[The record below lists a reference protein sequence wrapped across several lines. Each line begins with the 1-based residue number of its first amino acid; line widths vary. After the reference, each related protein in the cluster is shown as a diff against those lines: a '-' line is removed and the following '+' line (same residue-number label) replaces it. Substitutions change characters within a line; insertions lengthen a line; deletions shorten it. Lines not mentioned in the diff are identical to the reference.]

1 MSTAQTFKLTSP
13 TGEVIMTGSLDALME
28 RLPDTHARNDALE
41 SMLKIACDA
50 VEAEEKLEDA
60 RACATKILHDG
71 ITRLSARMDA
81 FEKRRAI
88 SMKRAHAEAQRSD
101 QQRVQAMLD
110 ALPDPDDP
118 EPHSFDRKEREATPA
133 DQDPEGIIP
142 APEDPTGASIDPDD
156 VGLEGVTA
164 TRPVTDP
171 LDLAHPPAPNTKQ
184 VPQPV
189 SISLNAED

>member
-13 TGEVIMTGSLDALME
+13 TGEVIMTGSMNAILE
-28 RLPDTHARNDALE
+28 RLPDTTARNDALD

-81 FEKRRAI
+81 FEKARAL
-88 SMKRAHAEAQRSD
+88 SQKRAHAEQQRRD

-110 ALPDPDDP
+110 QLPDPDDP
-118 EPHSFDRKEREATPA
+118 EPHFFDRKEREASPA

-156 VGLEGVTA
+156 VGLEGITA
-164 TRPVTDP
+164 TRPTVDP
-171 LDLAHPPAPNTKQ
+171 KELGYPPPQKQ

-189 SISLNAED
+189 SISLNEA